1 MTDLENRLRDE
12 LSQLAALAQPE
23 TIHPL
28 HDPAP
33 RRRGPAA
40 RFLAPAA
47 AMAAVAALAIAVAVV
62 APGLGHQSASP
73 VPAAPALVRSDTIPR
88 FYVLTYQSYVD
99 GGRKIM
105 TYAAV
110 HSSATGRTLSR
121 KTLPTLW
128 YQGGAFS
135 PSITAAANDRT
146 FVVMESN
153 QTSLH
158 DIVWLFRLQV
168 SASGRS
174 IRVSRLPVH
183 VPPTVAIDDVA
194 LSPDGT
200 RLAMTAQWN
209 CGRSACQYTGVRVVN
224 LATGGVT
231 IWSTRANGAPFNSS
245 WAGDNAV
252 AFEWQ
257 AGARGLAAGY
267 RVLPLTGT
275 PADLL
280 TASRPVASP
289 PAESNHY
296 VPDALVTP
304 DGRTVITS
312 EVVPFTH
319 WFVAHGAVAR
329 IVELNAHTG
338 RLERTL
344 YAASADGQSDSLDGA
359 CNVLSLGPGGRHPL
373 VDCFSK
379 LGALVNGQIV
389 SLPGFPSPSS
399 SGIADQQAIAW

>member
-1 MTDLENRLRDE
+1 MTGLEDRLRDE
-12 LSQLAALAQPE
+12 LSHLAALAQPE

-28 HDPAP
+28 RDPAP
-33 RRRGPAA
+33 RRRARAA
-40 RFLAPAA
+40 RFLAPAGA
-47 AMAAVAALAIAVAVV
+47 IAAVAAVAIAVAVI
-62 APGLGHQSASP
+62 APGLGHRGATP
-73 VPAAPALVRSDTIPR
+73 VPAASALVRSDTVPR
-88 FYVLTYQSYVD
+88 FYVLAYQRYVD
-99 GGRKIM
+99 GGRKIV

-110 HSSATGRTLSR
+110 HSSATGGTLAR
-121 KTLPTLW
+121 VTLPTLW

-153 QTSLH
+153 LTSVD

-209 CGRSACQYTGVRVVN
+209 CGKRACQYAGIRVVN
-224 LATGGVT
+224 LATDATT
-231 IWSTRANGAPFNSS
+231 IWSTHVNGAPFNSS

-257 AGARGLAAGY
+257 PGAAGLAVRY
-267 RVLPLTGT
+267 RVLPLSSTS
-275 PADLL
+275 ADLL
-280 TASRPVASP
+280 TASQPIASP
-289 PAESNHY
+289 RAESNGY

-319 WFVAHGAVAR
+319 LFAHGAVAR

-338 RLERTL
+338 HLERTL
-344 YAASADGQSDSLDGA
+344 YSASAAGQSDNLDQA

-379 LGALVNGQIV
+379 VGALVDGQIV

-399 SGIADQQAIAW
+399 SGISGQQAIAW

>member
-1 MTDLENRLRDE
+1 MMTGLEDRLRDE
-12 LSQLAALAQPE
+12 LKQLATVAQPE
-23 TIHPL
+23 TVHSL
-28 HDPAP
+28 RDPAP
-33 RRRGPAA
+33 RRRAPAA

-47 AMAAVAALAIAVAVV
+47 AVAAVAAVAIAVAMI
-62 APGLGHQSASP
+62 APGLGHRGAAP
-73 VPAAPALVRSDTIPR
+73 VPTAPALVRSDTIPR

-99 GGRKIM
+99 GGHKIA

-110 HSSATGRTLSR
+110 HSSATGATLARISLRTLF
-121 KTLPTLW
+121 
-128 YQGGAFS
+128 YQGGAYS

-153 QTSLH
+153 QTSVN

-168 SASGRS
+168 SSTGRS
-174 IRVSRLPVH
+174 VRVSRLPVH

-209 CGRSACQYTGVRVVN
+209 CGHRACGHTGIRVVN
-224 LATGGVT
+224 LSTDAVT
-231 IWSTRANGAPFNSS
+231 IWSTHTNGAPFNGS
-245 WAGDNAV
+245 WVGDNAV

-257 AGARGLAAGY
+257 PNGARPAGY
-267 RVLPLTGT
+267 RVLPLSSTS
-275 PADLL
+275 ADLL
-280 TASRPVASP
+280 SASRPVASP
-289 PAESNHY
+289 RAESNDY
-296 VPDALVTP
+296 VPGALVTP
-304 DGRTVITS
+304 DGRTVVTS
-312 EVVPFTH
+312 EVLPYRH
-319 WFVAHGAVAR
+319 WFVHGAVAR

-338 RLERTL
+338 HLERTL
-344 YAASADGQSDSLDGA
+344 YRATADGQSDNLDQA

-389 SLPGFPSPSS
+389 SLPGFPSASS
-399 SGIADQQAIAW
+399 TGISGQQAIAW

>member
-1 MTDLENRLRDE
+1 MTGLEDRLRDE

-23 TIHPL
+23 TIRPL
-28 HDPAP
+28 SDPAP
-33 RRRGPAA
+33 RRRAQA
-40 RFLAPAA
+40 SRFLAPAA
-47 AMAAVAALAIAVAVV
+47 AVAAVAALAIAVAVI
-62 APGLGHQSASP
+62 APGQSHRSGAP
-73 VPAAPALVRSDTIPR
+73 VPAAPALVRSDTVPR
-88 FYVLTYQSYVD
+88 FYVLTYQRYVD

-110 HSSATGRTLSR
+110 HSSATGGTLAR
-121 KTLPTLW
+121 ATLPTLN
-128 YQGGAFS
+128 YQGGAFG

-153 QTSLH
+153 QTSLD

-174 IRVSRLPVH
+174 LRVTKLPVH

-200 RLAMTAQWN
+200 KLAMTAQWD
-209 CGRSACQYTGVRVVN
+209 CGHSTCGHTGLRVVN
-224 LATGGVT
+224 LATDAVT
-231 IWSTRANGAPFNSS
+231 IWSTPANGAPFNSS

-257 AGARGLAAGY
+257 PGARGLAAGY
-267 RVLPLTGT
+267 RVLPLSSTS
-275 PADLL
+275 ADLL

-289 PAESNHY
+289 RAESSGY
-296 VPDALVTP
+296 VPDALVTS
-304 DGRTVITS
+304 DGATVITS

-319 WFVAHGAVAR
+319 LFVHGAVAR
-329 IVELNAHTG
+329 IVELNARTG
-338 RLERTL
+338 HLERTL
-344 YAASADGQSDSLDGA
+344 YAADATGQAGNLEQA
-359 CNVLSLGPGGRHPL
+359 CNVLSLGPGGQHPL

-389 SLPGFPSPSS
+389 SLPGFPSSSS
-399 SGIADQQAIAW
+399 SGISGQQAIAW